1 MKRSILFLLLALVMG
16 TTSCVTQQKYNELK
30 DSEERYYDEAKRYEQ
45 DLFNAKTKND
55 ELTSELARA
64 KSLKEK
70 AEADTAHLSREL
82 QRVQSEC
89 IGLQEESQKLI
100 EKLQASKSEEEYTKL
115 MTEINS
121 LQDELVRREDALFK
135 AERLLLDKQKELEI
149 QNAKMVEL
157 TRTVEQQEQKMQEI
171 KNLVKNAL
179 VGFEGNGLEIYN
191 KNGRVYVSL
200 DEQLLFQS
208 GKWDVDSRGVS
219 ALNNLSNVLA
229 QNKDINI
236 VVEGHTDDVP
246 YKGTGNIQDNWDLSV
261 KRATSIVR
269 ILLRN
274 NEINP
279 TRITASG
286 HGEFFPVETGRTPEA
301 RKKNRRTEIILTPN
315 LDSLIKAFE

>member
-16 TTSCVTQQKYNELK
+16 TTSCETQQKYNELK

>member
-1 MKRSILFLLLALVMG
+1 M
-16 TTSCVTQQKYNELK
+16 
-30 DSEERYYDEAKRYEQ
+30 
-45 DLFNAKTKND
+45 
-55 ELTSELARA
+55 
-64 KSLKEK
+64 
-70 AEADTAHLSREL
+70 
-82 QRVQSEC
+82 
-89 IGLQEESQKLI
+89 
-100 EKLQASKSEEEYTKL
+100 QASKSEEEYTKL